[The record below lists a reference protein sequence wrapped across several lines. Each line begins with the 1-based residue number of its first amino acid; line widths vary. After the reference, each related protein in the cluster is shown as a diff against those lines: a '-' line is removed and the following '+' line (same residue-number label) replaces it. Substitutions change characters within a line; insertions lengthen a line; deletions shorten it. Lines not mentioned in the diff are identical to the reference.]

1 MKTLLEKENI
11 LPADSPRDDLQQKD
25 LESSGKGY
33 SFSSAQELDQLDNKE
48 DFEIEVKSILGEKDL
63 NKNTAIIKNSL
74 NKPIKKLIDIPIEN
88 KVIEP
93 ESLKDVLKLN
103 VNSINFGS

>member
-1 MKTLLEKENI
+1 
-11 LPADSPRDDLQQKD
+11 
-25 LESSGKGY
+25 
-33 SFSSAQELDQLDNKE
+33 LDNKE

-63 NKNTAIIKNSL
+63 NKNTAITKNSL

>member
-1 MKTLLEKENI
+1 LFSIGMSINF
-11 LPADSPRDDLQQKD
+11 
-25 LESSGKGY
+25 Y
-33 SFSSAQELDQLDNKE
+33 SLGNSVF
-48 DFEIEVKSILGEKDL
+48 EVKSILGEKDL